1 MQKQFY
7 PKQSKQTNT
16 DPLQGGWQVG
26 HSRTF
31 EDMLTG
37 RFKNEKNGSF
47 SAIRI
52 TPVRAQEMIADVAV
66 PAAQSLVWSVAVGLP
81 SISVAM
87 WMRWEWSAPL
97 FIGAC
102 TILTSWISGMKKAQ
116 NSLMK
121 TEEFSYEAASV
132 EAASVEQRR
141 KGSEISMVVV
151 HEVSGLRNRMQIME
165 ISDGVEEKDFAEF
178 LNDIAAGRPLA
189 RKNWVGGGK
198 KFSRDQYDQIIEKLL
213 LASIITQSGSGG
225 KVVSRAGKSAIAH
238 MTGGIEI

>member
-7 PKQSKQTNT
+7 PNTQKQSNT
-16 DPLQGGWQVG
+16 DQLQSGWQVG
-26 HSRTF
+26 HTRTF

-52 TPVRAQEMIADVAV
+52 TPVRSQEMIADVAV
-66 PAAQSLVWSVAVGLP
+66 PAAQSLIWAVAVGLP

-116 NSLMK
+116 GSLMK

-132 EAASVEQRR
+132 EEASIEGERT
-141 KGSEISMVVV
+141 GGEIRMEII
-151 HEVSGLRNRMQIME
+151 HEASGLRNRMQRME
-165 ISDGVEEKDFAEF
+165 ISDGIREKDFIEF
-178 LNDIAAGRPLA
+178 LYDVAAGKSIA
-189 RKNWVGGGK
+189 RKHWAGSKK

-213 LASIITQSGSGG
+213 LASIITQSANGG
-225 KVVSRAGKSAIAH
+225 KVLTNGGKRALQH
-238 MTGGIEI
+238 MTRGIGT